1 MYSTVRKYYWLGVC
15 AVALP
20 IQLKLPASDGSG
32 DRPKTPGSKADVSK
46 DSPAKTNIGKVTTS
60 LSIGQGAGVNYPLY
74 NKDGRLEANLRGAS
88 VEPIGGNQLHFRQ
101 LHIETFNE
109 DGTPNLVGDAPDCIY
124 SLSSKT
130 VTSSGLLNVVQSSG
144 SFRVTG
150 EGFLWEQ
157 VSGRL
162 VISNQAH
169 TVFRLSDS
177 ALSHP

>member
-1 MYSTVRKYYWLGVC
+1 MRKYYWLGVC

-20 IQLKLPASDGSG
+20 IQLKVPASDGSG
-32 DRPKTPGSKADVSK
+32 DRPKAAGSKTDIARNSL
-46 DSPAKTNIGKVTTS
+46 PRTNLQKGPTATA
-60 LSIGQGAGVNYPLY
+60 IGQGAGVNYPLY
-74 NKDGRLEANLRGAS
+74 NKEGRLEANLRGAS

-130 VTSSGLLNVVQSSG
+130 VTSGGLLNVVQSSG

-177 ALSHP
+177 ALNHP